1 VLLEDIFFHIKIPQ
15 IDIRCGQEPIFNLQ
29 EVRMFTS
36 AYLVE
41 ILTPKRTDPVEAKD
55 KINLF
60 AERFYRVLDCGL
72 GLSVPDNPMGQ
83 PRFSLLEMIEQHGL
97 PVEAQKTVM
106 NLNTFH
112 SKAELDRLLTTAAH
126 LGVTNVLVVRGDG
139 GPKLPKLD
147 AKSIGG
153 NKNVATSIDLIRYI
167 NAEYRGK
174 FTTGCAYNQYS
185 PMPFE
190 LNRLTEKIAAGARF
204 VITQPVI
211 GKDPNVDA
219 LFGYGIPVVIE
230 AWMSKNVE
238 LLFRSVRKSGD
249 EKAIEYDPASNLK
262 TLQEAYP
269 DSCIYLSMLGFKK
282 QWHPILPFL
291 RSS

>member
-1 VLLEDIFFHIKIPQ
+1 
-15 IDIRCGQEPIFNLQ
+15 
-29 EVRMFTS
+29 MFTS

-41 ILTPKRTDPVEAKD
+41 ILTPKRTDPVGAKGN
-55 KINLF
+55 INLF
-60 AERFYRVLDCGL
+60 AERYCRVLDCGL

-83 PRFSLLEMIEQHGL
+83 PRVSLLEMIEQL
-97 PVEAQKTVM
+97 DLSVEAEKTVM

-112 SKAELDRLLTTAAH
+112 TKAELDRLLTKAAN
-126 LGVTNVLVVRGDG
+126 LGVTNILVVRGDG
-139 GPKLPKLD
+139 GPKLPKLE

-153 NKNVATSIDLIRYI
+153 SKNVATSIDLLRYI
-167 NAEYRGK
+167 NTEYQGK

-190 LNRLTEKIAAGARF
+190 LNRLTEKITAGAHF

-230 AWMSKNVE
+230 AWMSKNLE
-238 LLFRSVRKSGD
+238 LLFRSVRKTGE
-249 EKAIEYDPASNLK
+249 EKTTEYDPVSNLH
-262 TLQEAYP
+262 TLHEAYP

-282 QWHPILPFL
+282 QWRSILPFL

>member
-1 VLLEDIFFHIKIPQ
+1 
-15 IDIRCGQEPIFNLQ
+15 
-29 EVRMFTS
+29 MFTS

-41 ILTPKRTDPVEAKD
+41 ILTPKRTDLVEAKD

-60 AERFYRVLDCGL
+60 AERYHRVLDSGS

-83 PRFSLLEMIEQHGL
+83 PRFSLLEMIEQLGL
-97 PVEAQKTVM
+97 PVEADKTVM

-112 SKAELDRLLTTAAH
+112 TKEELDRLLTKAVN
-126 LGVTNVLVVRGDG
+126 LGVTNLLIVRGDG
-139 GPKLPKLD
+139 GPQLPKLD
-147 AKSIGG
+147 PKSIGG
-153 NKNVATSIDLIRYI
+153 NKNVATSIDLLRYI
-167 NAEYRGK
+167 NAKYQGK

-190 LNRLTEKIAAGARF
+190 LNRLTEKIAAGAHF

-230 AWMSKNVE
+230 AWMSKNLE
-238 LLFRSVRKSGD
+238 LLFRSVRKTGN
-249 EKAIEYDPASNLK
+249 EETTEYDPVSNLK
-262 TLQEAYP
+262 TLHEAYP

-282 QWHPILPFL
+282 RWRPILPSL